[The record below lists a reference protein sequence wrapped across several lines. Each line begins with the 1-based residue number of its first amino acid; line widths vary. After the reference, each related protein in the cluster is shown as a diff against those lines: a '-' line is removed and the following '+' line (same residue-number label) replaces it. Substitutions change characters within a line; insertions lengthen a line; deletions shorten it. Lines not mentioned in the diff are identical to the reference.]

1 MERIYSAFFTSDR
14 RQAAELTA
22 QALEKHN
29 EVQHKSDASRLLV
42 LETDAPSPDAEV
54 PNNDG
59 DHQKHQQL
67 HTLETRRSEL
77 KLLLADHA
85 AIKRDIL
92 SAVKAAARGTR
103 PVWTVVGQTLCH

>member
-22 QALEKHN
+22 EALEKHN
-29 EVQHKSDASRLLV
+29 ESQPKSDVPPLV
-42 LETDAPSPDAEV
+42 VAVETDAPSPAAAPSD
-54 PNNDG
+54 DG
-59 DHQKHQQL
+59 DHQNQHQQL
-67 HTLETRRSEL
+67 QTALETRRSEL

-92 SAVKAAARGTR
+92 SAVKAAARGTTDTT
-103 PVWTVVGQTLCH
+103 PCAE